1 MSQVSPSSI
10 NSSKKRLAIFFSI
23 IFIVLIFSDKGVI
36 SGDGGKRWDALRTI
50 MEDGR
55 LTKDPYSLG
64 QPILSI
70 PLYVVG
76 DFWFRI
82 VTDLESGTSEFRRK
96 RLERIEKI
104 VRRYNKVLVFFLC
117 IFFFSI
123 S

>member
-1 MSQVSPSSI
+1 
-10 NSSKKRLAIFFSI
+10 
-23 IFIVLIFSDKGVI
+23 
-36 SGDGGKRWDALRTI
+36 

-117 IFFFSI
+117 IFFFLSLRKI
-123 S
+123 F

>member
-1 MSQVSPSSI
+1 
-10 NSSKKRLAIFFSI
+10 
-23 IFIVLIFSDKGVI
+23 
-36 SGDGGKRWDALRTI
+36 

-96 RLERIEKI
+96 RLE
-104 VRRYNKVLVFFLC
+104 
-117 IFFFSI
+117 
-123 S
+123 